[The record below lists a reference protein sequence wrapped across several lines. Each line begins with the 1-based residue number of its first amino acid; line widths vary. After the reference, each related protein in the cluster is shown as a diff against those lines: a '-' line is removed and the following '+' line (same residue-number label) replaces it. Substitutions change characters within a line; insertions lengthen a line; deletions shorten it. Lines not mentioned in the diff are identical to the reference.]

1 MPRGDR
7 RQTAEAFSE
16 LLRFSVSVCP
26 RNNPPPRVPSFELV

>member
-7 RQTAEAFSE
+7 RQTAGTFSE

-26 RNNPPPRVPSFELV
+26 RNIPPPRVPSFELV

>member
-1 MPRGDR
+1 MPRGGR

-26 RNNPPPRVPSFELV
+26 RNTPAPCPEL

>member
-7 RQTAEAFSE
+7 RQAAEAFSE

-26 RNNPPPRVPSFELV
+26 RNTPPPRVPGFELV